1 MWGLQVQVHFVFL
14 PYYFACFV
22 SFPGA
27 CWRLKQLG
35 LRAVGL
41 GDANVAEAS
50 ARTVGASSSIIG
62 ASMIRIGFWGLLIL

>member
-50 ARTVGASSSIIG
+50 AR
-62 ASMIRIGFWGLLIL
+62 L